1 MNENDI
7 DDVFESIYRTI
18 ISNIHKP
25 LEKRSGWITDLVLDH
40 TIIILEYNLLV
51 GSSYIKLPKELDH
64 EKKVW

>member
-25 LEKRSGWITDLVLDH
+25 LEKRSGWITDLILDH
-40 TIIILEYNLLV
+40 TIIILKYTTLSLL
-51 GSSYIKLPKELDH
+51 
-64 EKKVW
+64 